1 MVEVPRK
8 RLLTLM
14 RHGHAVAATGHDDHD
29 RALDERG
36 RHDVR
41 AVADRTAVREATP
54 ALVLCSDARRTV
66 ETAEIVRETLGLP
79 AESLVQV
86 ARLYLASADTLIEI
100 IDEHDARGVEHL
112 MLIGHNPGLERL
124 AMHLDPKSPRGLS
137 TGSLRRY
144 AREAGPI
151 GGSAIGAERLS
162 VRLVFADRP

>member
-1 MVEVPRK
+1 MAEAPRT

-14 RHGHAVAATGHDDHD
+14 RHGHAVAANGRDDHD

-36 RHDVR
+36 LQDVR

-54 ALVLCSDARRTV
+54 TLILCSDARRTV

-79 AESLVQV
+79 ADRLVQV
-86 ARLYLASADTLIEI
+86 ARLYLASADTLIKI

-124 AMHLDPKSPRGLS
+124 VTHLDPKSQHGLS
-137 TGSLRRY
+137 TGALRRY

-151 GGSAIGAERLS
+151 GNAAGARSLS
-162 VRLVFADRP
+162 VRLVFSDRP